1 MKKIE
6 TITPTERHKFR
17 GIIKYDFELTEENEN
32 RLWGE
37 AEMLDDDPLTSV
49 AFINRTGKKTKSV
62 FFRYSEWNRI
72 AEKHNERLLKKW
84 VLDDAERR
92 YLRNVTRPFKDDIRC
107 IVKYESC
114 SFVVNP
120 YEYLI
125 VKMGVFDMEFPPFP
139 KGTMYQGM
147 EKCKEYTLEEL
158 GL

>member
-1 MKKIE
+1 MRKDKMKPKRFE
-6 TITPTERHKFR
+6 GGR
-17 GIIKYDFELTEENEN
+17 GLAKYEFDMTKKAKNS
-32 RLWGE
+32 LWGE
-37 AEMLDDDPLTSV
+37 IEMVNNDPLTFV
-49 AFINRTGKKTKSV
+49 LFINRMRELSHSD
-62 FFRYSEWNRI
+62 FIRYDRWNEI
-72 AEKHNERLLKKW
+72 AKKHNARLLKKW

-107 IVKYESC
+107 IVKYQSC

-125 VKMGVFDMEFPPFP
+125 VKMKIFDMEFPPFP

-147 EKCKEYTLEEL
+147 ERCKEYTLEDL

>member
-1 MKKIE
+1 MKPKMIKGE
-6 TITPTERHKFR
+6 K
-17 GIIKYDFELTEENEN
+17 GLVKYDFDFTQKAKNQ
-32 RLWGE
+32 LWDE
-37 AEMLDDDPLTSV
+37 IPMLDDDILTMV
-49 AFINRTGKKTKSV
+49 RFKNGNAFTLFKWD
-62 FFRYSEWNRI
+62 EWNEL
-72 AEKHNERLLKKW
+72 AKKHNERLLKKW
-84 VLDDAERR
+84 ILDDAERE
-92 YLRNVTRPFKDDIRC
+92 YLRVVLRPFKKDIKC
-107 IVKYESC
+107 IVKYQSC

>member
-1 MKKIE
+1 MKPKRLE
-6 TITPTERHKFR
+6 GER
-17 GIIKYDFELTEENEN
+17 GLIKYNFDFTQKAKNQLWDEIPMIDDNILTMVRFKNGN
-32 RLWGE
+32 
-37 AEMLDDDPLTSV
+37 
-49 AFINRTGKKTKSV
+49 V
-62 FFRYSEWNRI
+62 FTIFKWNEWNEL
-72 AEKHNERLLKKW
+72 AKKHNNRLLKKW
-84 VLDDAERR
+84 VLDDGERE
-92 YLRNVTRPFKDDIRC
+92 YLRVVLRPFKKDIKC
-107 IVKYESC
+107 VVKYESC